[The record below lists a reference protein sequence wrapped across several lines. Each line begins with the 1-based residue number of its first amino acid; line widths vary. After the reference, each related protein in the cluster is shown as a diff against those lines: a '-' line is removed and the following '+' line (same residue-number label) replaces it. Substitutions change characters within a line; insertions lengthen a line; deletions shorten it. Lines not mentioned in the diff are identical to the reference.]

1 MKRRKFSAEFKTKV
15 VLEALSERYSLS
27 EVAERHKVHPNQI
40 ANWKRQFLDNASTV
54 FSKKGAASKSPEQTE
69 RDQLLKKIGELQIE
83 NDFIKKS
90 LGIKE

>member
-54 FSKKGAASKSPEQTE
+54 FNKKGASSKPPEQTE

-90 LGIKE
+90 LGIKG